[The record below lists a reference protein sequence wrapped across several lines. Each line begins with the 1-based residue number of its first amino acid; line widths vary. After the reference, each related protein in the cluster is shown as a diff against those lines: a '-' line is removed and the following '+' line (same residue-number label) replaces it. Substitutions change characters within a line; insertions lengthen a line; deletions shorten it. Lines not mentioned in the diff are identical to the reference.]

1 MSSGGAR
8 DRLSTQRWHGTGAG
22 IEGTMTQGRSR
33 PPERL
38 SQALTDLIALRGW
51 ARVRGNAQLA
61 DAWKSVAGESVAR
74 GTQVVGIRRGVLQV
88 AVGNSPLLSELASYH
103 KGTLLAALSRDHP
116 DLKIRDLKF
125 VMRGNLFPH

>member
-1 MSSGGAR
+1 
-8 DRLSTQRWHGTGAG
+8 
-22 IEGTMTQGRSR
+22 MTHGRSK

-61 DAWKSVAGESVAR
+61 EVWKRIAGDSVAS

-88 AVGNSPLLSELASYH
+88 AVGNSPLLSELAAYH
-103 KGTLLAALSRDHP
+103 KVNLLEAFSRDHP
-116 DLKIRDLKF
+116 ELKIRDLKF
-125 VMRGNLFPH
+125 VMRGSLFPR